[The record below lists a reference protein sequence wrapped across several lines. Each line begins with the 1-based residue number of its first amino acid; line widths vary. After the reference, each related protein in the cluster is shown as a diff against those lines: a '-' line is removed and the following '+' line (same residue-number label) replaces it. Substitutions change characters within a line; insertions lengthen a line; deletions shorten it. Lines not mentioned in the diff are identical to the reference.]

1 MGSSKS
7 NVAEG
12 GGVGW
17 VGQFE
22 EEEGRVIR
30 ERASKANW
38 SNVRST
44 CLFKGYD
51 DEKKKKYNAFN
62 QTPPPPPPSGPI
74 FCFTYSEL
82 FL

>member
-7 NVAEG
+7 NVAE

-30 ERASKANW
+30 ERASKAN
-38 SNVRST
+38 
-44 CLFKGYD
+44 
-51 DEKKKKYNAFN
+51 
-62 QTPPPPPPSGPI
+62 
-74 FCFTYSEL
+74 
-82 FL
+82 